1 METCSGFLLEN
12 ASLSLI
18 GDIHHLTGSEC
29 DVGQTRCV
37 AVAYGCGERRHIL
50 AVNLSTR
57 SQAAAGGMS
66 AAQLKDDKDFKEAVQ
81 FIIQKCSV
89 RDRLSINCS

>member
-1 METCSGFLLEN
+1 MSVRLVVLLVLMTALN
-12 ASLSLI
+12 
-18 GDIHHLTGSEC
+18 
-29 DVGQTRCV
+29 VG
-37 AVAYGCGERRHIL
+37 IL

-57 SQAAAGGMS
+57 SQAAVAGMS

-89 RDRLSINCS
+89 WDRLSINCS